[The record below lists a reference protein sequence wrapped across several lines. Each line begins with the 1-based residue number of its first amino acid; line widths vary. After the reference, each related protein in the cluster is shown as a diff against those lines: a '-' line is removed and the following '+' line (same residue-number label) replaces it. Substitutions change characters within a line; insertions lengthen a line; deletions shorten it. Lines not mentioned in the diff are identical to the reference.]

1 MSAQA
6 ATLARGAGRDV
17 GAHRRAYL
25 DTYAKR
31 RAGID
36 PSAEP
41 AQTETKKPV
50 ISQPT
55 VIAVPISAPVEQQQT
70 PVSAQPE
77 QFIYTPT
84 PAVAAPTQ
92 VVQSPSSTLQ
102 QQVAQQ
108 PTTRRARL
116 DTMIQSHHLRVQAA
130 PQALETVSDPV
141 ITEQTQHLIEPDSAD
156 EHKTRV
162 DHHKISANLE
172 ALYNPKPLTEQ
183 IAKSKTSASASHIRT
198 IVASSLA
205 CGILAVGIFAFTTKY
220 EAEPVVAQPSGAPV
234 TGVEAPVNSAP
245 TGTPAVNNDTVI
257 HADPN
262 DPVNLII
269 SSIGVN
275 ARVDGLGTTPGGL
288 IAVPNSYGTVGWYNK
303 GARPGSAGPAV
314 LVGHYTGGYGGVF
327 DKLTDINDGDLITV
341 RNGKGETFTYKVTR
355 KAEYAKEQVPMAEI
369 FKKSDTSRLEI
380 ITCAGKW
387 QANNYNNRLVV
398 TAELVQ

>member
-1 MSAQA
+1 MSTQA
-6 ATLARGAGRDV
+6 VTLTRSTSRDV

-36 PSAEP
+36 PNAEP
-41 AQTETKKPV
+41 AQAVEAEAEVEKPA
-50 ISQPT
+50 
-55 VIAVPISAPVEQQQT
+55 VIAVPISAPVIQQQL
-70 PVSAQPE
+70 PVTAQPE
-77 QFIYTPT
+77 HFTYTPT
-84 PAVAAPTQ
+84 QTTPKPTQ
-92 VVQSPSSTLQ
+92 VVQAPVQPTR
-102 QQVAQQ
+102 VIQQ
-108 PTTRRARL
+108 PATRRARL
-116 DTMIQSHHLRVQAA
+116 DTMIQSHQQRVQAA
-130 PQALETVSDPV
+130 PQALDTVANPV
-141 ITEQTQHLIEPDSAD
+141 VTEQTQHLIEPDSAD
-156 EHKTRV
+156 EHKARV
-162 DHHKISANLE
+162 DHQKISANLE
-172 ALYNPKPLTEQ
+172 ALYNQKPLTAH

-220 EAEPVVAQPSGAPV
+220 EAEPVVAQPIGAPV
-234 TGVEAPVNSAP
+234 IEVEAPVNNTP
-245 TGTPAVNNDTVI
+245 TGAAPAVNNDTVI

-303 GARPGSAGPAV
+303 GSRPGSAGPAV

-327 DKLTDINDGDLITV
+327 DKLSEVNDGDLITV
-341 RNGKGETFTYKVTR
+341 RNGKGETFTYKVTKKVEYP
-355 KAEYAKEQVPMAEI
+355 KAQVPMADI
-369 FKKSDTSRLEI
+369 FKKSDTSRIEI

-387 QANNYNNRLVV
+387 QADNYDNRLVV

>member
-1 MSAQA
+1 MSVQA

-41 AQTETKKPV
+41 TQTETTQPV
-50 ISQPT
+50 VTQPT
-55 VIAVPISAPVEQQQT
+55 VIAVPISAPVEQQQM
-70 PVSAQPE
+70 PVNAQPE

-84 PAVAAPTQ
+84 PTPAATAPAQAAPQISQTP
-92 VVQSPSSTLQ
+92 VS
-102 QQVAQQ
+102 QQ
-108 PTTRRARL
+108 PVTRRARL
-116 DTMIQSHHLRVQAA
+116 DTMIQSHQQRVQAA
-130 PQALETVSDPV
+130 PQALETVSAPV

-156 EHKTRV
+156 AHKDRV
-162 DHHKISANLE
+162 DHQKISANLE

-183 IAKSKTSASASHIRT
+183 ITKSKTSASASHVRT

-220 EAEPVVAQPSGAPV
+220 EAEPVVAQPIGAPV
-234 TGVEAPVNSAP
+234 IEVEAPVNNTP
-245 TGTPAVNNDTVI
+245 TGAPAVNNDTVI

-327 DKLTDINDGDLITV
+327 DKLTDVKDGDLITI
-341 RNGKGETFTYKVTR
+341 RNGKGEAFTYRVTK

-387 QANNYNNRLVV
+387 QANEYNNRLVV
-398 TAELVQ
+398 SAELVQ